1 MSVRDDLHTIVDQLD
16 DDDAAVAL
24 TYLREILNAESGS
37 PSPRRLSL
45 DERMGPLI
53 VSGKEFFAKD
63 SPPDIMAL
71 AEEQG
76 VLPIRN
82 FDDLLGDFWPEDE
95 TADDFIEE
103 IRRLRRED
111 GYAR

>member
-37 PSPRRLSL
+37 PARRRLSL

-53 VSGKEFFAKD
+53 VSGKEFFAEKEPKD
-63 SPPDIMAL
+63 LMTIAQ
-71 AEEQG
+71 EQCL
-76 VLPIRN
+76 LPLCS

-95 TADDFIEE
+95 SADEFVET
-103 IRRLRRED
+103 IRKWRRE
-111 GYAR
+111 GGFA